1 MNSVSDQT
9 EARRRFLRMLVGTPF
24 LASSH
29 LFRSSL
35 TKLLATKFIR
45 YKEVPAS
52 LEIVQQSEDVIT
64 SPDQAFDVMDFE
76 PAAHKALPPAHF
88 GYLATGVDDDGTVR
102 ANREGYSRL
111 QIRSRRLVN
120 VETIDMS
127 VRLLGTTWSSPIVI
141 SPVSSQKA
149 FHPEGDVAVARAAR
163 AKDHLQILSTAAT
176 SSIEDVIAA
185 RRAPV

>member
-149 FHPEGDVAVARAAR
+149 FHPDGDIAVARAAH
-163 AKDHLQILSTAAT
+163 AKGHLQILSTAAT

>member
-76 PAAHKALPPAHF
+76 PAAHKALLVTNPFTFNKLEA
-88 GYLATGVDDDGTVR
+88 GGVERYAPT
-102 ANREGYSRL
+102 
-111 QIRSRRLVN
+111 
-120 VETIDMS
+120 
-127 VRLLGTTWSSPIVI
+127 
-141 SPVSSQKA
+141 
-149 FHPEGDVAVARAAR
+149 H
-163 AKDHLQILSTAAT
+163 ST
-176 SSIEDVIAA
+176 
-185 RRAPV
+185 